1 MKTDTAAIDEATETG
16 TENEVVGEGDAMT
29 TGRIA
34 GETSLTIVEEADA
47 TTTDV
52 AGKIVTSLRNKL
64 EAVEVHHPRSASPPQ
79 ILRTS
84 PAFLIAR
91 DD

>member
-1 MKTDTAAIDEATETG
+1 MAAIDEATETG
-16 TENEVVGEGDAMT
+16 TESEVGVGDGMT
-29 TGRIA
+29 TGKIA
-34 GETSLTIVEEADA
+34 GEISSTIAEEADA
-47 TTTDV
+47 TTIDV
-52 AGKIVTSLRNKL
+52 AGKIATSLRNKP

-84 PAFLIAR
+84 PTFSIAR